1 MASNGKLR
9 SLENLA
15 PILDALRAEGKRI
28 VHCHGVFD
36 LLHIGHVRHFE
47 QARKLGDVLVVTITP
62 DRFVNKGIGRPA
74 FPETLRAEFLASL
87 GCVDFVAV
95 NHWPSA
101 VETIRMLK
109 PAVFAKGSEFRN
121 LSDTIGH
128 VAREAEAIREV
139 GGEVAFTEDIVYS
152 SSGLINQY
160 LSPYPDAVRD
170 YLAAFATRYSADEVL
185 APLRAAEDLRVLVV
199 GETIIDQYT
208 YCEAIGKSGKEPVL
222 ASRFLG
228 EDRFGGGVL
237 ACANHLAGFV
247 NNVDVFTQLGEGGDE
262 EQFVRSVLKSNV
274 TPLFVEKPGSPTI
287 VKQRFVEKYLSQK
300 MFEVYRMNDA
310 PLDAS
315 ADADLCDK
323 LRAMLPKYDV
333 VIVADYGHGML
344 SANAI
349 DVLCQ
354 GSRFLAVNTQSNA
367 GNHGFNMVSKY
378 PRADYVCLAQ
388 REVALETRNQQLTPE
403 EMAEHVAAKLECPSV
418 MITRGS
424 LGTLFHTRPDR
435 FTRVPALATKVV
447 DRVGAG
453 DAVLCAT
460 ALCTAMDAPPEVT
473 AFLGNVV
480 GAEAVAILGN
490 QRSVER
496 TPLYRHVECLL
507 KMHTP
512 NTAPLDPLP
521 RKKKVRV
528 GGGAGGSGE
537 PVKRPRVPPKG

>member
-1 MASNGKLR
+1 MAANAKILH
-9 SLENLA
+9 LDDLA
-15 PILDALRAEGKRI
+15 AALAGHRDRGRRV

-47 QARKLGDVLVVTITP
+47 EAKKLGDVLVVTLTP

-74 FPETLRAEFLASL
+74 FPENLRAEFLASL
-87 GCVDFVAV
+87 GCVDYVAV
-95 NHWPSA
+95 NRWPSA
-101 VETIRMLK
+101 VETIRLLK
-109 PAVFAKGSEFRN
+109 PSVFAKGSEFRG

-128 VAREAEAIREV
+128 VAREAEAVRDV

-160 LSPYPDAVRD
+160 LSPYPDAVKD
-170 YLAAFATRYSADEVL
+170 YLATFAGRYSAHEVL

-199 GETIIDQYT
+199 GETIIDEYT

-228 EDRFGGGVL
+228 TDRFGGGVL

-247 NNVDVFTQLGEGGDE
+247 NQVDVFTQLGEGGDE
-262 EQFVRSVLKSNV
+262 EPFVRGVLKANV
-274 TPLFVEKPGSPTI
+274 TPHFVEKPGSPTI

-310 PLDAS
+310 PLDAR
-315 ADADLCDK
+315 ADADLCSR
-323 LRAMLPKYDV
+323 LQRLLPNYDLV
-333 VIVADYGHGML
+333 VVADYGHGML
-344 SANAI
+344 SPAAI
-349 DVLCQ
+349 DVLCRH
-354 GSRFLAVNTQSNA
+354 SRFLAVNTQSNA

-403 EMAEHVAAKLECPSV
+403 EMAEHVAQKLDCPRV

-424 LGTLFHTRPDR
+424 LGTLFHTTPDR
-435 FTRVPALATKVV
+435 FTRVPALATKIV

-460 ALCTAMDAPPEVT
+460 SLCAAMDAPPEVT

-490 QRSVER
+490 QRSIER
-496 TPLYRHVECLL
+496 VPLFRHVECLL
-507 KMHTP
+507 KMHTKAA
-512 NTAPLDPLP
+512 TEPLDPLP

-528 GGGAGGSGE
+528 GGGSGGDRR
-537 PVKRPRVPPKG
+537 VTAARVPPKG